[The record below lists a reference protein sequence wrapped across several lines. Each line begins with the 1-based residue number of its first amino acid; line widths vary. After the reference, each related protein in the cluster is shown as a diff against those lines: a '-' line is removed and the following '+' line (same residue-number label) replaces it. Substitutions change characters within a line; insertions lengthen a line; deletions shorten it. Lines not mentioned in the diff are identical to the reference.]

1 MDYKESNQMS
11 VGPFSLL
18 LSKTGHLCKSR
29 PFSNNYKLMIV
40 PKFVSCYGLL
50 EHFIP
55 YASRLISI
63 KNMAP
68 TVKSEQD
75 ALIYS
80 LTSIDLTV
88 YRWWRH
94 FDFHACLTKQNFSS
108 ETTEASQ

>member
-11 VGPFSLL
+11 VCPFSLL
-18 LSKTGHLCKSR
+18 ISKTGHVCKSR
-29 PFSNNYKLMIV
+29 PFSNNYQLMIV
-40 PKFVSCYGLL
+40 PKFVSCYGLS

-63 KNMAP
+63 KNMAD

-75 ALIYS
+75 NLIYS
-80 LTSIDLTV
+80 LTSIDLTG
-88 YRWWRH
+88 WWRH